1 MPASQKES
9 PDSVRPEN
17 ALEVWFA
24 DEARVGQK
32 NKITRRWAKRRT
44 RPLAPSDQRTAS
56 TSLFGAI
63 CPKEG
68 KAVGLILPRR
78 NTEAMQ
84 LHRDEIAKEVA
95 PQRHAALLLD
105 RAGWHTSHRLDIPDN
120 LTLVLLPAKCP
131 ALNPQKNIRQ
141 FIRDNWLSHRVFKSY
156 DDIVDPCCYAWNK
169 LIDQPWKI
177 IAIATRDWAYRF

>member
-1 MPASQKES
+1 
-9 PDSVRPEN
+9 
-17 ALEVWFA
+17 
-24 DEARVGQK
+24 
-32 NKITRRWAKRRT
+32 
-44 RPLAPSDQRTAS
+44 
-56 TSLFGAI
+56 
-63 CPKEG
+63 
-68 KAVGLILPRR
+68 
-78 NTEAMQ
+78 MQ

-141 FIRDNWLSHRVFKSY
+141 FIRDNWLSHRVFKPY

-169 LIDQPWKI
+169 LIDQSWKI